1 MWEQASQIA
10 AQRAHSSSVLQMAG
24 AAAGN
29 AAPALQQHLA
39 FSAALTAMA
48 AAGPVGIPLFLGRA
62 KLALLPGPDP
72 VSHCVDFLACD
83 LTGKHTRLWQ
93 STLAEELWCLVAS
106 FL

>member
-1 MWEQASQIA
+1 MSLWPPELELACSTSSPGSTTCFVCVQASQIA

-48 AAGPVGIPLFLGRA
+48 AAGPVGSLSPEIAPSSLFCLN
-62 KLALLPGPDP
+62 LI
-72 VSHCVDFLACD
+72 
-83 LTGKHTRLWQ
+83 RLR
-93 STLAEELWCLVAS
+93 TVLIFNV
-106 FL
+106 